1 MKERYKMFFLTGF
14 LIIIVDQ
21 IIKLLVSIYISYGET
36 IGNWI
41 KITNIAN
48 TGFAYSMRTR

>member
-1 MKERYKMFFLTGF
+1 MFLLIGF
-14 LIIIVDQ
+14 LIILIDQ
-21 IIKLLVSIYISYGET
+21 IIKLVVSTYISYGET

-48 TGFAYSMRTR
+48 TGIAYSMRKR